1 MILIGQYD
9 SPYVRRVAVSLHAL
23 GLPFARQGLSV
34 FGDADAMR
42 TINPLGRVPSL
53 VLDTGEV
60 LVDSAA
66 ILDHLDE
73 IAGSAK
79 ALLPAKGEERR
90 HALQIIVLA
99 TGAIDKAA
107 AIGYEQLLR
116 PADRVHQPWID
127 RNKVQLDAA
136 LLALEEL
143 TPEKGWFGGGRLL
156 QPDITVAVALGYIRF
171 RSDIMAALPDLPK
184 LARLSKEAEALPAF
198 VVALPSVDEIGGPL
212 DAARAGLA
220 RFQGLA

>member
-9 SPYVRRVAVSLHAL
+9 SPYVRRVAVSLHVL

-73 IAGSAK
+73 TAGSAA
-79 ALLPAKGEERR
+79 ALLPVKGPERR

-99 TGAIDKAA
+99 TGAIDKAGSIA
-107 AIGYEQLLR
+107 YEQMLR
-116 PADRVHQPWID
+116 PPELIHQPWID

-136 LLALEEL
+136 LFALEEL
-143 TPEKGWFGGGRLL
+143 TPEKGWFGGRRLL
-156 QPDITVAVALGYIRF
+156 QPDISVAVALGYIRF
-171 RSDIMAALPDLPK
+171 RSTIMAALPDLPK

-198 VVALPSVDEIGGPL
+198 AAALPSLDEIGGEAG
-212 DAARAGLA
+212 AARAGLA
-220 RFQGLA
+220 RLRGLA